1 MSSGLYNT
9 HKIDFD
15 TTLDLTR
22 LKPYGD
28 TMNDGKVQTSFTLPV
43 KDDERG
49 EEAARQIA
57 KKMGLEEPNVA
68 YHTALDKEFTFY
80 VVYGSCVH
88 SVNYEDIHVITVESD
103 VMSMEDTNDYIRE
116 HIGRKVVM
124 VGASTGT
131 DAHTV
136 GIDAIMNR
144 KGFAGHYG
152 LERAAVSRFHD
163 FACQRGCGCFAVCA
177 CDCRN
182 RAGCQAV
189 RQLHLADDLDS
200 CLLRRRNKGQVAGDT
215 GAQYNQILR
224 AGNLIGVCARV
235 KHDALP
241 LQCQHIGRNFLSFF
255 HILQCNPRTQSVQQ
269 LCRRNAASC
278 HAAD

>member
-28 TMNDGKVQTSFTLPV
+28 TMNDGKVQTSFTLPI

-68 YHTALDKEFTFY
+68 YHAPLDKEFTFY

-116 HIGRKVVM
+116 HTPY
-124 VGASTGT
+124 A
-131 DAHTV
+131 D
-136 GIDAIMNR
+136 IDEFAAALCSGETSFADLVEIKPVLRLHPPR
-144 KGFAGHYG
+144 KGFKTIKRTFQQGGALGYYG
-152 LERAAVSRFHD
+152 PRI
-163 FACQRGCGCFAVCA
+163 
-177 CDCRN
+177 N
-182 RAGCQAV
+182 
-189 RQLHLADDLDS
+189 DL
-200 CLLRRRNKGQVAGDT
+200 LYRMR
-215 GAQYNQILR
+215 
-224 AGNLIGVCARV
+224 
-235 KHDALP
+235 
-241 LQCQHIGRNFLSFF
+241 
-255 HILQCNPRTQSVQQ
+255 
-269 LCRRNAASC
+269 
-278 HAAD
+278 